1 MSLRRILALVVLLAL
16 TPLAP
21 GLAADVPPNVPPI
34 DQLEPLPLSFWSLSG
49 AEGQDES
56 VRSAYLRGFFEAT
69 QVWAAGK
76 PQETNAAWRYLRL
89 IQGMNL
95 VQVSNL
101 LHRLAKEHPQYRER
115 LTLSEALTGCVVR
128 ARTGLPLL
136 DDETAQR
143 WGLKPAAQRQKGK

>member
-1 MSLRRILALVVLLAL
+1 MSLRCILALAVFLAL
-16 TPLAP
+16 TWAAP
-21 GLAADVPPNVPPI
+21 GPAADVPPI
-34 DQLEPLPLSFWSLSG
+34 DRLEPLPLSFWSLSG
-49 AEGQDES
+49 DEGQDEA

-69 QVWAAGK
+69 EVWAAAK

-101 LHRLAKEHPQYRER
+101 LHRLVKEHPQYRDR

-143 WGLKPAAQRQKGK
+143 WGLGPAAQRQKGK